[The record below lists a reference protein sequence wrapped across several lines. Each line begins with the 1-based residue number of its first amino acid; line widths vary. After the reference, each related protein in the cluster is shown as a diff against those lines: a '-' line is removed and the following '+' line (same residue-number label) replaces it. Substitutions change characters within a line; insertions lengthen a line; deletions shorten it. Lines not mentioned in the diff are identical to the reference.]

1 MRADNVVGAP
11 DSSGT
16 IRFSHKHAARV
27 RLEDCT
33 ITNQGVACYTRTD
46 SRHSSTDSDEKSP
59 GSDGSTE
66 AVPDKPCFWKR
77 KVPRSESCSV
87 VLRGRSEFVACG
99 VEISGDALFE
109 VPDGQCMEVG
119 HMLLCAFRSG
129 SCDQNRCLSTHI
141 LFATLRHYT
150 PLNVIPAKD
159 GAVGTNGT
167 DSFRAD
173 GVQVVS
179 YWNPRATNGSS
190 SKCASTLRNW
200 F

>member
-1 MRADNVVGAP
+1 MGAP

-16 IRFSHKHAARV
+16 IRFSHMHAAHV

-46 SRHSSTDSDEKSP
+46 SQHSSTDSGEESP
-59 GSDGSTE
+59 GSGGSTE

-77 KVPRSESCSV
+77 KVPRSESCSI

-119 HMLLCAFRSG
+119 PILLCAFRSG
-129 SCDQNRCLSTHI
+129 SCDRNRCLSTHI
-141 LFATLRHYT
+141 LFATLRHQT
-150 PLNVIPAKD
+150 PLNGIRAKD
-159 GAVGTNGT
+159 GAVDTKGT

-173 GVQVVS
+173 GVRVVS
-179 YWNPRATNGSS
+179 YRNPRATNGSS
-190 SKCASTLRNW
+190 RKCVSTLRNV